1 MAQYTPGYMQSHC
14 IDVFFQYGGRAIHVL
29 TDGCGIPEE
38 LNDIERNR
46 TLQQQTTISG
56 SQIEA
61 RWNEVT
67 INPPYLDLLRRDA
80 VAGEYDLP
88 EDSEL
93 LAMFAP
99 MASLG
104 YYTYDCI
111 SYDEHS
117 ALFVLVAKP
126 LDGSRIEQNLPA
138 CSDSIRIEETE
149 DEIIL
154 SFVWRY

>member
-1 MAQYTPGYMQSHC
+1 MAQYTPGYLQSHC
-14 IDVFFQYGGRAIHVL
+14 IDVVFQYQGRAIHVL

-46 TLQQQTTISG
+46 TLQRLNAIRSN
-56 SQIEA
+56 QIEG
-61 RWNEVT
+61 RWNEVS
-67 INPPYLDLLRRDA
+67 INPQYLDLLRRDA
-80 VAGEYDLP
+80 IAGEYGLP
-88 EDSEL
+88 EESDL

-111 SYDEHS
+111 ASDEHS
-117 ALFVLVAKP
+117 ALFMLVAKP
-126 LDGSRIEQNLPA
+126 LDGSRIEQNLPS
-138 CSDSIRIEETE
+138 CGDTLRIERT
-149 DEIIL
+149 DEGIIQ